1 MWSGPKSPW
10 KALYNSVL
18 SMLKYTGGSDL
29 APEAVGA
36 RDERFDGDACCLG
49 YGNGVFASGVCVYEA
64 R

>member
-10 KALYNSVL
+10 KALYNRVL

-29 APEAVGA
+29 ALEAVGA

-49 YGNGVFASGVCVYEA
+49 
-64 R
+64 